1 MDESHHDWFEGRGAK
16 CVLEPAPEG
25 FNQGAYPELKPFRTG
40 IDDATGMVF
49 NLARFS
55 AYEGTM
61 PAVESFKG
69 YMESYGLPLR
79 HKP

>member
-49 NLARFS
+49 NLGSVLRIRRHYARRGEF
-55 AYEGTM
+55 
-61 PAVESFKG
+61 
-69 YMESYGLPLR
+69 
-79 HKP
+79 